1 MQTENCSSAI
11 VCGKR
16 FSDASSLKKYCRIH
30 ISEKRFECD
39 VYIKESSDASN
50 LKRHRQIHTGEK
62 SFNCEK
68 EFSNASSLKRHRR
81 KHTGEKPFNCSVC
94 GKEFNDLSNM
104 KKHHRKH
111 TFERPF
117 KYDVCDKKFDHKR
130 SVERLYCMKNIQTNN
145 NNAFYIILIIYPHL
159 LQYTVPPIKRL
170 SPSIYLDASHR
181 VPRIPRVARP
191 VNLSRTSR
199 LCSRKDIIIKRGGAI
214 EDMDKN
220 PTEAQIMNS
229 CAIHLSGFS
238 ETYNGTVPPIT
249 VPESMRPLLP
259 TSSLASVLNSSFSW
273 IPHHFQNEKS
283 HNFS

>member
-1 MQTENCSSAI
+1 MKSTKCI
-11 VCGKR
+11 VHCQK
-16 FSDASSLKKYCRIH
+16 
-30 ISEKRFECD
+30 D
-39 VYIKESSDASN
+39 V
-50 LKRHRQIHTGEK
+50 
-62 SFNCEK
+62 
-68 EFSNASSLKRHRR
+68 
-81 KHTGEKPFNCSVC
+81 
-94 GKEFNDLSNM
+94 
-104 KKHHRKH
+104 
-111 TFERPF
+111 TFF
-117 KYDVCDKKFDHKR
+117 
-130 SVERLYCMKNIQTNN
+130 LYQE
-145 NNAFYIILIIYPHL
+145 
-159 LQYTVPPIKRL
+159 YTVPPIKRL

-199 LCSRKDIIIKRGGAI
+199 LCRIWI
-214 EDMDKN
+214 KN

>member
-1 MQTENCSSAI
+1 M
-11 VCGKR
+11 
-16 FSDASSLKKYCRIH
+16 
-30 ISEKRFECD
+30 
-39 VYIKESSDASN
+39 
-50 LKRHRQIHTGEK
+50 
-62 SFNCEK
+62 
-68 EFSNASSLKRHRR
+68 
-81 KHTGEKPFNCSVC
+81 P
-94 GKEFNDLSNM
+94 
-104 KKHHRKH
+104 
-111 TFERPF
+111 
-117 KYDVCDKKFDHKR
+117 
-130 SVERLYCMKNIQTNN
+130 
-145 NNAFYIILIIYPHL
+145 FYIILIIYPHL

-199 LCSRKDIIIKRGGAI
+199 LCRSRFEQNWKLQTLQHVFIVLFNRIWI
-214 EDMDKN
+214 KN

-238 ETYNGTVPPIT
+238 ETYNGIVPPIT

-259 TSSLASVLNSSFSW
+259 TSSLTSVLNSSFSW